1 MAQTPTLPLLLVMCL
16 LHASSAAA
24 PPIAIEPLTRS
35 EPVSF
40 DREILPILRRNCLAC
55 HSAGER
61 QGGLVLESPAAIL
74 KGGDSGPAAVA
85 GKGADSLLLKLAAH
99 QSDPVMPPEGND
111 VAAAP
116 LSPSQLGLLKH
127 WIDQGASGS
136 GGIDS
141 LSPGSLKPIP
151 SALNAVQAA
160 ALSQDGQVVAFSR
173 GHQLLLHHVPSGQLI
188 TTLNAPNPDHQ
199 SLGAHSDLVQS
210 LAFNLDGDLLASG
223 GFREIRLWRRPA
235 DVRRLS
241 LPLNSL
247 PITAALSPDQKWL
260 AIATKDFSIRLFQTV
275 DGTPGPVFQ
284 GHSDVVTALQFHDD
298 QLISASNDRTIRL
311 WSLSGQQ
318 EFSQIKTPTPISALT
333 LVSTATSDTPTS
345 PPLLV
350 SGGGDNLLRIWHLP
364 TAPITPVTSIP
375 GTPTLLNAS
384 PDHNL
389 VAIADNFGTIH
400 VFRWTRE
407 QNKSEFVPLTQWKT
421 EGQLRSILLDPAPV
435 APAQSTTTPEF
446 RLIAG
451 FSDGTIRVWS
461 ATTNSVTSQWSAEP
475 SAVVT
480 LAHSDDGKLLASGC
494 ENGSTRLWKLDSPPK
509 TPFEPVNNESPA
521 TATLSPSGKLLA
533 TSALRDN
540 LSVLIIRST
549 ETGRISQLR
558 QGHEGP
564 VQLLAFSQNETHLA
578 SLGTDGTLR
587 LWDLTATTPG
597 DPSVLGKL
605 TTPVTALAC
614 SPDGTQ
620 IAVGS
625 ADHSLRLYSSTD
637 GMLLREFI
645 GHSGRIVATG
655 FLNGQLFSTSS
666 DSTLRFWNPLDGA
679 LAQSLN
685 LPSAPLSAALTSDGK
700 QLLTGGEDGQVR
712 LLQCSDGAVLQT
724 IGGFSSPPVAVSI
737 AATGDQFSVRCAD
750 GKISIWSAGNGQLL
764 QALPTSTSPIALLF
778 GTPSQLL
785 LANQSGPPV
794 AVALRFHRAFD
805 KSAAPITGL
814 AFIASGQNLA
824 IASADG
830 GIRGVNTANGQA
842 VFNSSHGAPLHYLS
856 RSPDGQRIAT
866 GGDQGTI
873 RLWTT
878 DGQPVGNTS
887 FSGLPGSVRHLTW
900 SADGKQ
906 LLASTIG
913 ESPECG
919 LFDVSTT
926 ALLQRFSRSEHVPV
940 GCLLPSALSQQIE
953 VGPVSAVVVS
963 SRGIHPWQLTVIKS
977 LSGHNNPVT
986 ALASAP
992 STSMQVFSGSAESTV
1007 RRWNLSNGQV
1017 TQQYNLGGAVNA
1029 IAVSPDGQ
1037 RVAAAGENR
1046 VARLWNLNGTQI
1058 AEMKGDLRRKVALT
1072 RAQQRE
1078 TAANA
1083 RLTRAKQQLEAAE
1096 KDIPVKTEAEKKL
1109 TESLKTANDSVMAGK
1124 AALDTALA
1132 AKTEAEKIAIEA
1144 SAASR
1149 TALTEK
1155 LNAERAAKEAAGQVQ
1170 QLQARLNRLQQ
1181 SASTDPQNEA
1191 LKRRIDNARTELDAA
1206 TQQATQLMAAVQAP
1220 TALAADKAKVANE
1233 AAQKLDAAQKPCNDA
1248 TTALKSAESARNLLA
1263 QQQALATT
1271 ELQTAVA
1278 LVPTRQQ
1285 AVTLAEMTLAESKS
1299 QTANATDQVQTAEQ
1313 PIRSI
1318 SFSPDGT
1325 TLTTSGDSSS
1335 LHTWDGK
1342 SGTPLDAF
1350 AGHQAP
1356 VRKALFVGNSELF
1369 SISDDQT
1376 FAVWNTKPEW
1386 MLERT
1391 LGSPNDPDQIAHR
1404 VTSVEF
1410 SADSGTLLVAG
1421 GIPSRRGELQ
1431 IFSVTDGS
1439 RLLHLPK
1446 AHDDVIYSARFSPDG
1461 RKIASAGA
1469 DKYVRIFDTASGEQ
1483 IRRLEGHTSYALGVS
1498 WKRDGQLLAS
1508 AGADHSIRFWNGETG
1523 DQLRSIQNL
1532 NRPVTALAFIG
1543 ESDQIVSACGDK
1555 LVRIHNSANGGL
1567 IRNLPGSA
1575 SWLHCVAATPDST
1588 IIAAGNASG
1597 AVHLWNGTNGQSLK
1611 ILQPGSAEGKAQTA
1625 SR

>member
-1 MAQTPTLPLLLVMCL
+1 MAQTPTLPLLLVTCL

-24 PPIAIEPLTRS
+24 PPIPIESLTRS

-40 DREILPILRRNCLAC
+40 DREILPLLRRNCLAC
-55 HSAGER
+55 HSASER
-61 QGGLVLESPAAIL
+61 QGGLVLENPAAIL

-85 GKGADSLLLKLAAH
+85 GKGTDSLLLKLAAH

-111 VAAAP
+111 VAATP
-116 LSPSQLGLLKH
+116 LSPTQLGLLKL
-127 WIDQGASGS
+127 WIDQGASGN

-151 SALNAVQAA
+151 SALNAVQAT
-160 ALSQDGQVVAFSR
+160 ALSQDGQVIAFSR

-199 SLGAHSDLVQS
+199 SPGAHSDLVQS
-210 LAFNLDGDLLASG
+210 LAFNLDGNLLASG

-241 LPLNSL
+241 LPLNSQ
-247 PITAALSPDQKWL
+247 PVTAALSTDQKWL
-260 AIATKDFSIRLFQTV
+260 AIATKDFSIRLFQTI

-284 GHSDVVTALQFHDD
+284 GHSEIVTALQFHND
-298 QLISASNDRTIRL
+298 QLISASADRTVRL
-311 WSLSGQQ
+311 WSLSGLQ
-318 EFSQIKTPTPISALT
+318 EFGRIDTPTPISALA
-333 LVSTATSDTPTS
+333 LVNPATSDTTKS
-345 PPLLV
+345 QPLLV
-350 SGGGDNLLRIWHLP
+350 TGGGDNLLRLWHLP
-364 TAPITPVTSIP
+364 SVPITPVASIP
-375 GTPTLLNAS
+375 GTPRLLEAS
-384 PDHNL
+384 PDYGL
-389 VAIADNFGTIH
+389 VAIADNFGIIH
-400 VFRWTRE
+400 VFRWNRE
-407 QNKSEFVPLTQWKT
+407 QNKSEFAPLTQWKT
-421 EGQLRSILLDPAPV
+421 DGSLRSILLDPGPV
-435 APAQSTTTPEF
+435 APAQAPATPEF

-451 FSDGTIRVWS
+451 FADGTIRVWS
-461 ATTNSVTSQWSAEP
+461 AATNTVTSQWSAEP
-475 SAVVT
+475 SPVVT
-480 LAHSDDGKLLASGC
+480 LARSDDGKLLASGC
-494 ENGSTRLWKLDSPPK
+494 ENGSTRLWKLDSPPER
-509 TPFEPVNNESPA
+509 PFEPVDAESPA
-521 TATLSPSGKLLA
+521 AATLSPSGKLLA
-533 TSALRDN
+533 TSALKDN
-540 LSVLIIRST
+540 LSTLIIRNT
-549 ETGRISQLR
+549 ETGRVSQSIHRLP
-558 QGHEGP
+558 GP
-564 VQLLAFSQNETHLA
+564 VQLLAFSQNETRLA

-587 LWDLTATTPG
+587 LWDLTATTPAE
-597 DPSVLGKL
+597 PRVLAEL

-620 IAVGS
+620 IAVAS

-637 GMLLREFI
+637 GTFLREFI
-645 GHSGRIVATG
+645 GHSGRILSTG

-666 DSTLRFWNPLDGA
+666 DRTLRFWNPLDGA
-679 LAQSLN
+679 LAQSLP
-685 LPSAPLSAALTSDGK
+685 LPSAPVCAALTSDGK
-700 QLLTGGEDGQVR
+700 QLLTGCEDGKVR

-724 IGGFSSPPVAVSI
+724 IAGLSSPPVAVSI
-737 AATGDQFSVRCAD
+737 AGTGDRFCVRCAD
-750 GKISIWSAGNGQLL
+750 GQISIWSTGTGQLL
-764 QALPTSTSPIALLF
+764 QALPASTSPMSLFF
-778 GTPSQLL
+778 GTPDQLL
-785 LANQSGPPV
+785 LASQNGPPV
-794 AVALRFHRAFD
+794 AVSLRFQSTPD
-805 KSAAPITGL
+805 KSTAPITGL
-814 AFIASGQNLA
+814 AFIASGQTLA

-830 GIRGVNTANGQA
+830 GIRGVNTATGQA
-842 VFNSSHGAPLHYLS
+842 VFNSSHAAPLYHLS

-900 SADGKQ
+900 SADSKQ

-926 ALLQRFSRSEHVPV
+926 ALLQRFSQPEHIPV
-940 GCLLPSALSQQIE
+940 GCLLPSALSQQIPD
-953 VGPVSAVVVS
+953 GPVSTVVVS
-963 SRGIHPWQLTVIKS
+963 SHGIHLWQLTMIKS
-977 LSGHNNPVT
+977 LSGHTNPVT
-986 ALASAP
+986 ALASVP
-992 STSMQVFSGSAESTV
+992 STPMQVFSGSAESTV

-1017 TQQYNLGGAVNA
+1017 TQQYNLGGPVNA

-1046 VARLWNLNGTQI
+1046 AARLWNLSGTQI

-1078 TAANA
+1078 TAANT
-1083 RLTRAKQQLEAAE
+1083 RLTLARQQLEAAE
-1096 KDIPVKTEAEKKL
+1096 KDVPLKTEAEKKL
-1109 TESLKTANDSVMAGK
+1109 TESLNAANDSVMAGK
-1124 AALDTALA
+1124 SARDTALA
-1132 AKTEAEKIAIEA
+1132 AKTEAEKTAIEA

-1149 TALTEK
+1149 SALTEK

-1191 LKRRIDNARTELDAA
+1191 LKQRIANARTELDAA
-1206 TQQATQLMAAVQAP
+1206 TQQATQLTAAVQAP

-1233 AAQKLDAAQKPCNDA
+1233 AAQKLEAAQKPYNDA
-1248 TTALKSAESARNLLA
+1248 ATALKSAESARNLLA

-1271 ELQTAVA
+1271 ELQIAVA

-1285 AVTLAEMTLAESKS
+1285 TVTLAEMTLAESKS
-1299 QTANATDQVQTAEQ
+1299 QTVSAADQVLAAEQ
-1313 PIRSI
+1313 PLRSI

-1325 TLTTSGDSSS
+1325 ALTTSGDFSS

-1356 VRKALFVGNSELF
+1356 VRKALFVGNSDLF

-1391 LGSPNDPDQIAHR
+1391 LGSPDDPDQIAHR

-1431 IFSVTDGS
+1431 IFSVTDGT
-1439 RLLHLPK
+1439 RRLHLPK

-1469 DKYVRIFDTASGEQ
+1469 DKYVRLFDTASGEQ

-1498 WKRDGQLLAS
+1498 WKRDGQILAS
-1508 AGADHSIRFWNGETG
+1508 AGADHSIRVWNGESG

-1555 LVRIHNSANGGL
+1555 LARIHNSANGGL

-1575 SWLHCVAATPDST
+1575 SWLHCVAASPDST
-1588 IIAAGNASG
+1588 IIAAGNAAG
-1597 AVHLWNGTNGQSLK
+1597 AVHLWNGTNGQSLR
-1611 ILQPGSAEGKAQTA
+1611 IFQPGSAEGKAQTA